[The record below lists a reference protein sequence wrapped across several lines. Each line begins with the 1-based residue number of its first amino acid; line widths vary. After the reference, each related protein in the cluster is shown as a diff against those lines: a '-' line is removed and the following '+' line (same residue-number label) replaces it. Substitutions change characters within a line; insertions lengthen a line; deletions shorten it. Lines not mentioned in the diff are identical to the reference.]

1 MSGDAVY
8 TCLEAIFA
16 VILGNLPESIAFL
29 PKICYAVYE
38 RCSIL
43 KGAMGM
49 KRMFAGLAAVLLL
62 LGGCSGGDPDVQV
75 YYTPESQSFESK
87 FYPAAVPAEGG
98 VLLRTLDRVAYNGEG
113 THPNNL
119 YLWRGDSVA
128 KYEPDGRLAGLIQ
141 LDGSYYYWQDWQE
154 SSVYRYTPETGASEP
169 LFPLEEGEKVQCFWG
184 HDGMLYA
191 VTGYT
196 FSGYDFYR
204 YDLETGELYR
214 EDWLS
219 DTGSFVVPYAAV
231 GDELLLRSAE
241 GCFWLD
247 MRDGSRRDCGF
258 KAQVCGY
265 RDGAVALYQ
274 PGWEEIILHDV
285 ETCEETA
292 LPVPEEILS
301 NEEPEDCTL
310 LGVGEEA
317 AYWLD
322 DHTLY
327 VQSGEGTEPVFAW
340 YGPRSP
346 AAWQSCQVIGGNC
359 YFAFVGRPAE
369 GYAVTDLAPYDPE
382 QEAGKLMQFAAVTP
396 EGEVYLLA
404 KEYYDAI
411 WDMG

>member
-1 MSGDAVY
+1 
-8 TCLEAIFA
+8 
-16 VILGNLPESIAFL
+16 
-29 PKICYAVYE
+29 
-38 RCSIL
+38 
-43 KGAMGM
+43 M

-62 LGGCSGGDPDVQV
+62 LGECSGGNPDVQV
-75 YYTPESQSFESK
+75 YYTPESQSFESE

-98 VLLRTLDRVAYNGEG
+98 VLLRTLDRVEYNDEG

-119 YLWRGDSVA
+119 YLWRRDSVA
-128 KYEPDGRLAGLIQ
+128 KYEPDERLAGLIE
-141 LDGSYYYWQDWQE
+141 LDGGYYYWQDWEE
-154 SSVYRYTPETGASEP
+154 SGVYRYTLETGASEP

-184 HDGMLYA
+184 HNGMLYA
-191 VTGYT
+191 VTGTYRPT
-196 FSGYDFYR
+196 EYSLYR

-231 GDELLLRSAE
+231 GDELLVYRVDNRPEAE
-241 GCFWLD
+241 NLFCWLNA
-247 MRDGSRRDCGF
+247 RDGSTRPCTLTRYP
-258 KAQVCGY
+258 VGY

-274 PGWEEIILHDV
+274 PGGEEIILHDV
-285 ETCEETA
+285 ETCKETS
-292 LPVPEEILS
+292 LPVPEEILLS
-301 NEEPEDCTL
+301 EDPEDCTL

-322 DHTLY
+322 DHILY

-411 WDMG
+411 WDVG

>member
-1 MSGDAVY
+1 M
-8 TCLEAIFA
+8 
-16 VILGNLPESIAFL
+16 
-29 PKICYAVYE
+29 
-38 RCSIL
+38 
-43 KGAMGM
+43 
-49 KRMFAGLAAVLLL
+49 
-62 LGGCSGGDPDVQV
+62 
-75 YYTPESQSFESK
+75 
-87 FYPAAVPAEGG
+87 
-98 VLLRTLDRVAYNGEG
+98 
-113 THPNNL
+113 
-119 YLWRGDSVA
+119 A

-141 LDGSYYYWQDWQE
+141 LDGGYYYWQDWQDNG
-154 SSVYRYTPETGASEP
+154 VYRYTLETGASEP
-169 LFPLEEGEKVQCFWG
+169 LFPLEEGENVQCFWG

-317 AYWLD
+317 AYWLV
-322 DHTLY
+322 DHILY

-346 AAWQSCQVIGGNC
+346 AAWKSCQVTGGNC

-369 GYAVTDLAPYDPE
+369 GYEVTDLAPYDPE

-411 WDMG
+411 WDVG